1 MRWSSNPS
9 AENDRSA
16 WSYTKLDTI
25 VYQKVKLLL
34 EYREVDV
41 TLKNIIQAQSLKGVG
56 RKIIQLFLDTS
67 EKAKMTE
74 EVKKYAAS
82 LVVVK
87 ELTFTIKPKAPSA
100 SVFAEREDTQEEHT
114 HLPAPSI
121 SVYSDDGL
129 GSVDSYSS
137 CTDGDFF
144 ESSSDSEKRSR
155 DNDHPVTYP
164 LPFESLKAKVGAA
177 GVGPAW
183 RTHFEPQFAVHGV

>member
-1 MRWSSNPS
+1 LLEGPQTTDCTIGPDLLDAVLKGTMRWSSNPS

-114 HLPAPSI
+114 HLPAPQFPSTQMMGWDRSI
-121 SVYSDDGL
+121 R
-129 GSVDSYSS
+129 
-137 CTDGDFF
+137 T
-144 ESSSDSEKRSR
+144 
-155 DNDHPVTYP
+155 PVARMET
-164 LPFESLKAKVGAA
+164 FLKARRTLRSAA
-177 GVGPAW
+177 GTMITLS
-183 RTHFEPQFAVHGV
+183 RTRFRLSR